1 MFEPSDNSILQ
12 TPRVSTDLLL
22 HSLCCNLLPTR
33 CSVQFLKLKPADK
46 LPMNWYLTCSV
57 WQSAIA
63 AASVALSLLFTAFDQ
78 DLKNEP
84 MNKCSILLAVSQ
96 SFLTFA
102 LLTLLIL
109 LHAFGLV
116 FITIASVLQ
125 RNK

>member
-1 MFEPSDNSILQ
+1 MQQPCLSQVTTVSCKLQ
-12 TPRVSTDLLL
+12 EFPLIFCYIHCAATCFLL
-22 HSLCCNLLPTR
+22 
-33 CSVQFLKLKPADK
+33 
-46 LPMNWYLTCSV
+46 
-57 WQSAIA
+57 